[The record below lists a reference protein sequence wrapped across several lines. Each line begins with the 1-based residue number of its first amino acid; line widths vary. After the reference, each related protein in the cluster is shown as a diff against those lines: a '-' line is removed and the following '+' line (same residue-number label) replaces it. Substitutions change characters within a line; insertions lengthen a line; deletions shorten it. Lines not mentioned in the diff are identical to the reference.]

1 MGTDSKPKLR
11 KRHALRRRDADKLR
25 EEAGALLEQ
34 LESNRVDR
42 ALIEDEIEVYLIDG
56 SVQLVYQDEALFP
69 TLINP
74 NVERLP
80 PIVVDMGAIPYICNG
95 ADVMAPGIMEI
106 KGEFQEGDLVV
117 VRDIEHGKALAI
129 GKALVGSDEMKE
141 MRKGKA
147 VMNLH
152 HVGDKLWKALG

>member
-1 MGTDSKPKLR
+1 M
-11 KRHALRRRDADKLR
+11 
-25 EEAGALLEQ
+25 LEN

-42 ALIEDEIEVYLIDG
+42 ALIEDGAEVYLIEG
-56 SVQLVYQDEALFP
+56 TVQLASKDETLFP
-69 TLINP
+69 TLLNP
-74 NVERLP
+74 NIGKLP
-80 PIVVDMGAIPYICNG
+80 SIVVDMGAIPYVCNG
-95 ADVMAPGIMEI
+95 ADVMAPGIKEI
-106 KGEFQEGDLVV
+106 KGEFEAGDIVV
-117 VRDIEHGKALAI
+117 VRDIEHVKALAI